1 VIPIR
6 DDNPKHRT
14 PYVAYGIMGLCILVY
29 VWQLALGRQG
39 FQNLFFSLGLIPAVV
54 TGQAALPDQL
64 VLVPPWFTVFTSMFL
79 HGGFFHLAGNLLYLW
94 IFADNVEDVL
104 GHVRFTTF
112 YLLCGVGAA
121 GAQVLPSPDSV
132 IPMVGASGAISGVLA
147 AYLLMFPHA
156 RVLVAI
162 PLGFILH
169 MIKLRAVTVLGF
181 WFLLQLLSSLMA
193 PPDSGGVAFRAHLG
207 GFVAGLVLLP
217 LFTGRR
223 RAG

>member
-14 PYVAYGIMGLCILVY
+14 PYVAYGVMGLCVLVFAG
-29 VWQLALGRQG
+29 QLAVGRQE

-54 TGQAALPDQL
+54 TGQATLPEEL
-64 VLVPPWFTVFTSMFL
+64 AVVPPMFTVFTSMFL

-94 IFADNVEDVL
+94 IFADNVEDIL
-104 GHVRFTTF
+104 GHVRFTIF
-112 YLLCGVGAA
+112 YLLCGIGAA
-121 GAQVLPSPDSV
+121 AAQVLPSPESV

-162 PLGFILH
+162 PLGFIFH

-181 WFLLQLLSSLMA
+181 WFLLQLISSLMA
-193 PPDSGGVAFRAHLG
+193 PSDTGGVAFRAHLG

-217 LFTGRR
+217 LFSGRR
-223 RAG
+223 RGR

>member
-1 VIPIR
+1 MIPIR

-14 PYVAYGIMGLCILVY
+14 PYVAYGIMGLCILVF
-29 VWQLALGRQG
+29 VWQLALGRQE

-54 TGQAALPDQL
+54 TGQAALPEQL
-64 VLVPPWFTVFTSMFL
+64 ALVPPWLTVFTSMFL

-104 GHVRFTTF
+104 GHVRFTIF

-121 GAQVLPSPDSV
+121 AAQVLPSPDSV

-181 WFLLQLLSSLMA
+181 WFLLQLLSSLMT
-193 PPDSGGVAFRAHLG
+193 PPDTGGVAFRAHLG

-217 LFTGRR
+217 LLTGRR

>member
-1 VIPIR
+1 MIPIR
-6 DDNPKHRT
+6 DDNPKRRT
-14 PYVAYGIMGLCILVY
+14 PYVAYGVMALCALVFAG
-29 VWQLALGRQG
+29 QLALGRQE

-54 TGQAALPDQL
+54 TGQARLPEQL
-64 VLVPPWFTVFTSMFL
+64 ALVPPVFTVFTSMFL

-104 GHVRFTTF
+104 GHVRFAVF
-112 YLLCGVGAA
+112 YLLCGIGAA
-121 GAQVLPSPDSV
+121 AAQVLPSPESV

-162 PLGFILH
+162 PLGFIFH

-181 WFLLQLLSSLMA
+181 WFLLQLISSLMT
-193 PPDSGGVAFRAHLG
+193 PSDGGGVAFRAHLG

-217 LFTGRR
+217 LFSGRR
-223 RAG
+223 RGR